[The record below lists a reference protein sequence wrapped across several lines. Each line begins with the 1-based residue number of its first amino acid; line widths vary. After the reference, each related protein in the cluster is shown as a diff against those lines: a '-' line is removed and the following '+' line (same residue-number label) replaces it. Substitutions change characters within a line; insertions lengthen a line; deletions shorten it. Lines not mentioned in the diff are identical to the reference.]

1 MDKRWTLA
9 IVTLIMVLLI
19 YSFLSMVL
27 KSDKKRNTRGRV
39 YRDYTSYKK
48 KSSYDDSD
56 YYSENRIYAS
66 STNARKIKRTLFS
79 NLSNV
84 TNASYNDYMKRVNGK
99 KNDNSNKN
107 DRLQEIFRA
116 SQTPLPELD
125 LAVVLFQKNEY
136 EDAIS
141 KLNEALEKLEPT
153 ETKRRYYIY
162 SLLAECYLK
171 LENEDG
177 YVQNKIRQIRM
188 QRKYENSIKELVPE
202 YVLTQFTTTQEA
214 STNLLKIKSSLAKLP
229 NSPMTREMI
238 KRAELDLEVARA
250 VTQ

>member
-1 MDKRWTLA
+1 MA
-9 IVTLIMVLLI
+9 
-19 YSFLSMVL
+19 
-27 KSDKKRNTRGRV
+27 
-39 YRDYTSYKK
+39 
-48 KSSYDDSD
+48 
-56 YYSENRIYAS
+56 A
-66 STNARKIKRTLFS
+66 KI
-79 NLSNV
+79 
-84 TNASYNDYMKRVNGK
+84 
-99 KNDNSNKN
+99 
-107 DRLQEIFRA
+107 
-116 SQTPLPELD
+116 
-125 LAVVLFQKNEY
+125 VLFQKNEY

-141 KLNEALEKLEPT
+141 KLNDALEKLEPT

-162 SLLAECYLK
+162 SMLAECYLK

-202 YVLTQFTTTQEA
+202 YVLTPFTTTQEA